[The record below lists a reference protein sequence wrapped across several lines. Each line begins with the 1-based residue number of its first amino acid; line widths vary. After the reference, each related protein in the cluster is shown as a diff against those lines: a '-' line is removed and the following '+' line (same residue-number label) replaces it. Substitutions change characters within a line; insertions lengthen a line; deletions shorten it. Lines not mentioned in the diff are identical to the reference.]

1 MTSPW
6 AIEGVPVQLRRSA
19 KRRTVALQVRPGE
32 ITLYAPA
39 RVPLA
44 SLRQIV
50 DARQEWIAHHLA
62 QYAAR
67 PTSELSFGHGSSL
80 PFLGQ
85 GLRLDFTPG
94 VRGVQRD
101 GGTLRLAPGEREDVQ
116 QRIEAWTRRACL
128 EPYRALV
135 EDYAGRLDALVR
147 LGQVRVSGAQ
157 YRWGSCTAKGDIRLH
172 WKLSRAPLEVLH
184 YVALHEVAHLHE
196 LNHSARYWS
205 HVARIMPDYSQHRDW
220 LREWGSTL

>member
-1 MTSPW
+1 M
-6 AIEGVPVQLRRSA
+6 
-19 KRRTVALQVRPGE
+19 ALQVRPGE

-67 PTSELSFGHGSSL
+67 PTSALSFEHGSGV

-85 GLRLDFTPG
+85 TLTLNFVPSF
-94 VRGVQRD
+94 RGVLQD
-101 GGTLRLAPGEREDVQ
+101 GLGLSLAPGEQEETR
-116 QRIEAWTRRACL
+116 QRVEAWTRRACL

-135 EDYAGRLDALVR
+135 EEYAAHLEVLGKV
-147 LGQVRVSGAQ
+147 GQVRVSGAQ
-157 YRWGSCTAKGDIRLH
+157 YRWGSCTARGDIRLH
-172 WKLSRAPLEVLH
+172 WKLSRAPLEVLR

-196 LNHSARYWS
+196 LNHSARYWA
-205 HVARIMPDYSQHRDW
+205 HVARIMPDYERHRNW
-220 LREWGSTL
+220 LTEWGSTL

>member
-1 MTSPW
+1 M
-6 AIEGVPVQLRRSA
+6 
-19 KRRTVALQVRPGE
+19 RPGE

-67 PTSELSFGHGSSL
+67 PTSELSFGHGSAV
-80 PFLGQ
+80 PFMGQ
-85 GLRLDFTPG
+85 PLTLEFAPG
-94 VRGVQRD
+94 VRGVRHE
-101 GGTLRLAPGEREDVQ
+101 GSTLHLAPGEPDDVR
-116 QRIEAWTRRACL
+116 QRVETWTRRACL

-135 EDYAGRLDALVR
+135 EEYAGRLEVPGR

-157 YRWGSCTAKGDIRLH
+157 YRWGSCTARGDIRLH
-172 WKLSRAPLEVLH
+172 WKLSRAPLEVLR

-196 LNHSARYWS
+196 LNHSARYWA
-205 HVARIMPDYSQHRDW
+205 HVARIMPEYGKHRDW
-220 LREWGSTL
+220 LKKWGSTL